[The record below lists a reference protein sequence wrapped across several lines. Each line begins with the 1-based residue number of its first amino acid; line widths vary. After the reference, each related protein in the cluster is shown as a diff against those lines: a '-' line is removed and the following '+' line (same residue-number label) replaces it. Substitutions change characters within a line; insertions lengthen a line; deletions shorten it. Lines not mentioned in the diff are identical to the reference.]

1 MKHCEPLW
9 QVELPWQRLCA
20 DPSILVVVISHDKK
34 CIFIHI
40 PKCGGTSVEDVI
52 WPKGKGRTEEDLWM
66 GFVNRFENK
75 YQTGGLQHLLAWQV
89 REEVGPDIFSDY
101 YKFAFVRNPWDRS
114 ISQFAYMQQRPDLMD
129 YLGMTPETEF
139 KSYLELIRSKEH
151 VQWMPQVRFLRDHDG
166 SVLVDRIGRLEAFNE
181 DCAQI
186 FAALGLTLDQ
196 LPGHVNRSKRQAFQE
211 YYSDNEAIEAVAD
224 IFSEDIC
231 FLGYKFVDSSI

>member
-89 REEVGPDIFSDY
+89 REEVGSDVFSDY
-101 YKFAFVRNPWDRS
+101 YKFSFVRNP
-114 ISQFAYMQQRPDLMD
+114 
-129 YLGMTPETEF
+129 
-139 KSYLELIRSKEH
+139 
-151 VQWMPQVRFLRDHDG
+151 
-166 SVLVDRIGRLEAFNE
+166 
-181 DCAQI
+181 
-186 FAALGLTLDQ
+186 
-196 LPGHVNRSKRQAFQE
+196 
-211 YYSDNEAIEAVAD
+211 
-224 IFSEDIC
+224 
-231 FLGYKFVDSSI
+231 